1 MNGKIIIQIEG
12 KDIRLWFN
20 NYTKIEIANK
30 LLPMVK
36 GMPPRPEEE
45 LLIEAINKVAQENY
59 MLLLKIIVNA
69 GVKGQAYAT
78 DKPLQIT
85 PEKVS
90 VYIAEASNDDIYTI
104 WVTFLQAFGFDLL
117 LNDKDADKSEDHE
130 KKKKKQ
136 KA

>member
-30 LLPMVK
+30 LLPMVS

-45 LLIEAINKVAQENY
+45 LLIEAINKIAKENY

-78 DKPLQIT
+78 DKPLQIA

-90 VYIAEASNDDIYTI
+90 VYIAEAANDDIYTI

-117 LNDKDADKSEDHE
+117 LNDKEADKSEDHE
-130 KKKKKQ
+130 KKKKTV